1 MVSIKDVAKHAG
13 VAISTVS
20 KVVNGYS
27 GVSEATKAK
36 VQEAIRELNFVPN
49 SIAAALSSKK
59 AGRIALLLNMN
70 MHTTAIDEMDM
81 QYLSGGIHKAQ
92 EQHLDLV
99 TVFFSMIQDKT
110 VEEIIQRFK
119 AQNIEGIILY
129 GLSKKDKVLWQLVE
143 SEEFKIVLVDV
154 PYTAEHTSSVG
165 VDHKQAQMDVAQRTM
180 LENKGKKIL
189 YIAGDRNSYAAEAK
203 LQGMEELV
211 EKKGYQMLVRYG
223 DFSERK
229 ARNITFQY
237 AKNKDV
243 IVCGSDLMAI
253 GAMRALIE
261 MDIFRP
267 VCGFDGLILM
277 GYAGKQMNTIRQDF
291 AAVSAAAVEEMQY
304 LLQGGKGRCVT
315 LPHKIERMKYLDIIC

>member
-1 MVSIKDVAKHAG
+1 M
-13 VAISTVS
+13 
-20 KVVNGYS
+20 
-27 GVSEATKAK
+27 
-36 VQEAIRELNFVPN
+36 
-49 SIAAALSSKK
+49 
-59 AGRIALLLNMN
+59 
-70 MHTTAIDEMDM
+70 
-81 QYLSGGIHKAQ
+81 
-92 EQHLDLV
+92 
-99 TVFFSMIQDKT
+99 
-110 VEEIIQRFK
+110 
-119 AQNIEGIILY
+119 
-129 GLSKKDKVLWQLVE
+129 LWQLVE

>member
-13 VAISTVS
+13 VAISTLS

-243 IVCGSDLMAI
+243 IVCGSD
-253 GAMRALIE
+253 
-261 MDIFRP
+261 
-267 VCGFDGLILM
+267 
-277 GYAGKQMNTIRQDF
+277 
-291 AAVSAAAVEEMQY
+291 
-304 LLQGGKGRCVT
+304 
-315 LPHKIERMKYLDIIC
+315 